1 MFAATSL
8 LVAAKGI
15 GTYHTHQAKKR
26 SSLKIELSL
35 RIGTVSIWIN
45 AIYPLLQC
53 QSSSGSVGIRAS
65 DQNLEDPGSNP
76 GWISMSFFTIIQL
89 CKQTNKKTKQNK
101 ITILEYLLVKR
112 QL

>member
-35 RIGTVSIWIN
+35 RIGNVSIWTN

-89 CKQTNKKTKQNK
+89 CKTNKQKKKTKQNFNS
-101 ITILEYLLVKR
+101 
-112 QL
+112 

>member
-15 GTYHTHQAKKR
+15 GTHHTHQAKKR

-35 RIGTVSIWIN
+35 RIELCLWIN

-53 QSSSGSVGIRAS
+53 QSS
-65 DQNLEDPGSNP
+65 
-76 GWISMSFFTIIQL
+76 
-89 CKQTNKKTKQNK
+89 
-101 ITILEYLLVKR
+101 LVAHWYKSI
-112 QL
+112 